1 MGGYKMEKKRFPI
14 RLQLAGM
21 FTVVA
26 ALLLLVLGYT
36 LYEFRQAGNEAEIIV
51 TQTSVRLVTVKNA
64 HTEFTRALLDMR
76 GYLFYPDGAAYEQ
89 GYRDKIAKSLAMV
102 KEVKPQLVLPE
113 AREKAEKLEKALN
126 QYMVYADTRLFP
138 ARKANDP
145 RWLQVAG
152 EGRTM
157 VQEIDE
163 NFLQLSEMQKKYLD
177 QSGMAVVESS
187 KTSRNIAT
195 TSSIAIILLVIGV
208 VYWYS
213 GNMAKRLGTISRDLS
228 QVGKLDLLGKDL
240 IPAHNDEIGDMGL
253 VINEMRQSLKSFV
266 RQIADNSQTLAASSE
281 ELSAT
286 VSEHVKAVET
296 VAQSISGIAAGA
308 IQNADNISNISATLE
323 EISAG
328 SEEISAGAA
337 EVNLSTQN
345 AVKEA
350 GKGME
355 MLAEVVNQNEY
366 INQSMNEI
374 TIVTTNLSQGSE
386 KIKGI
391 VDVINGIAA
400 QTNLLA
406 LNAAIEAARA
416 GEAGRGFAVVADE
429 VRKLAEQSA
438 TATKD
443 IAEIIIKMSEEINFA
458 VASVGKANQEVL
470 KGKESAVTTQEGF
483 KIIIEKLEGVKTGVE
498 QIAVAVDET
507 ARGTQTMV
515 VSVENISLVAQKTSD
530 NSGTAAASAEEQS
543 AGMLEINQNADNL
556 AHLATDMMGIVKK
569 FKV

>member
-1 MGGYKMEKKRFPI
+1 MEKKRFPI

-113 AREKAEKLEKALN
+113 AREKAEKLEKALT
-126 QYMVYADTRLFP
+126 QYMVYADTKLFP

-145 RWLQVAG
+145 RWLQIAG

-345 AVKEA
+345 AVAEA

-366 INQSMNEI
+366 IKQSMNEI
-374 TIVTTNLSQGSE
+374 TVVTTNLSQGSE

-515 VSVENISLVAQKTSD
+515 VSVENISLVAQKTSE

>member
-1 MGGYKMEKKRFPI
+1 MEKRRFPI
-14 RLQLAGM
+14 RVQLAGM
-21 FTVVA
+21 FAVVA

-36 LYEFRQAGNEAEIIV
+36 LYEFRQAGNEAEVIV

-64 HTEFTRALLDMR
+64 HTEFTRALLDVR
-76 GYLFYPDGAAYEQ
+76 GFLFYPDGAVYEQ

-102 KEVKPQLVLPE
+102 KEVKPQLALPE

-126 QYMVYADTRLFP
+126 QYMVYADSRLFP

-145 RWLQVAG
+145 RWLQITT
-152 EGRTM
+152 EGRAM

-163 NFLQLSEMQKKYLD
+163 NFIQLSEMQKKYLD

-195 TSSIAIILLVIGV
+195 TSSIVIVLLVIGV

-213 GNMAKRLGTISRDLS
+213 GNMAKRLGTISKDLA
-228 QVGKLDLLGKDL
+228 QVGELNLLGNNL

-253 VINEMRQSLKSFV
+253 VINKMRQSLKSFV

-308 IQNADNISNISATLE
+308 IQNADNISNISATLQ

-345 AVKEA
+345 AVAEA

-374 TIVTTNLSQGSE
+374 TVVTTNLSQGSE

-458 VASVGKANQEVL
+458 VASVGKANREVL

-515 VSVENISLVAQKTSD
+515 VSVENISTVAQKTSE

-556 AHLATDMMGIVKK
+556 ANLATDMMGIVKK

>member
-1 MGGYKMEKKRFPI
+1 MEKRRFPI
-14 RLQLAGM
+14 RVQLAGM
-21 FTVVA
+21 FAVVA

-76 GYLFYPDGAAYEQ
+76 GYLFYSDGAAYEQ

-102 KEVKPQLVLPE
+102 REVKTQLALPE
-113 AREKAEKLEKALN
+113 AREKAENLDKALN

-152 EGRTM
+152 EGRAM

-213 GNMAKRLGTISRDLS
+213 GNMAKRLGTISRDLA

-345 AVKEA
+345 AVAEA

-470 KGKESAVTTQEGF
+470 KGRESAVTTQEGF

-515 VSVENISLVAQKTSD
+515 VSVENISTVAQKTSE

>member
-1 MGGYKMEKKRFPI
+1 MEKKRFPI

-76 GYLFYPDGAAYEQ
+76 GYLFYSDGAAYEQ

-138 ARKANDP
+138 ARKANDS
-145 RWLQVAG
+145 RWLQIAG
-152 EGRTM
+152 EGRAM

-228 QVGKLDLLGKDL
+228 QVGKLDLLGNDL

-345 AVKEA
+345 AVAEA

-355 MLAEVVNQNEY
+355 MLAEVVHQNEY

-374 TIVTTNLSQGSE
+374 TVVTTNLSQGSE

>member
-1 MGGYKMEKKRFPI
+1 MEKKRFPI